1 MRYVRGR
8 ARRYVRVVT
17 QHPQRLTTPAVLL
30 AAALA
35 PGATRVDAHAQPPA
49 AAPAAQPPQQRP
61 AQPRAPQQPGT
72 VVGVVVDAASG
83 RPLPAAQVRLLGVNR
98 GDLTHDDGAFEFAD
112 LPAGRYTVSVQRVGY
127 AAAERTVVLGP
138 GGRGDVRVELAPS
151 AARLAPV
158 VVTGAVGE
166 RREGEALRPTRV
178 VGGAELDRRLG
189 ETVAATLQSQPGV
202 TMSSLGPATARPVIR
217 GLAGDR
223 VLVLEDGVRPGDLS
237 STSADHAVA
246 VDPLTAR
253 QLEVVRGPNSLLYGP
268 SALGGVV
275 NVVRDEVP
283 TSPLEHAHGAAIA
296 QGASANRGATA
307 GGYFAAPLGHLAG
320 AHLAARVEGSARR
333 GGDLRTPL
341 GTLRN
346 TDLRTYGG
354 AAGLALVGER
364 GHAGVSLRGY
374 GNDYGIPGG
383 FVGAHPNGVDVRMR
397 RSTVRAEAERRFDAD
412 GGGPRV
418 LGVPLASA
426 RLTAAY
432 TDYGHRELEASG
444 AVGTRFAQELGQAE
458 LVVRH
463 GAAGRVASGAVGARV
478 QWRGV
483 ATGGALRT
491 PSTDD
496 VSAAA
501 FVVEEA
507 TLGRVRVQGGVRYD
521 HARYEPRQRTF
532 VRVGEQLFP
541 TGPRT
546 FGAVSGSL
554 GALVDAGR
562 GVQVGA
568 SAARAY
574 RTPDFNELYS
584 DGPHLAAYTYDVGN
598 PRLGEETGVGGD
610 LFVRVA
616 RPRLRAEAAG
626 FVNALSGYVY
636 PRNTG
641 LLGRQGGRPLFQ
653 FTGRDALLA
662 GADASAE
669 WTARPALVV
678 EGTLSYVRGR
688 LRGAPDSLPADP
700 ALGLPA
706 RRGSRDLPLMPPLQG
721 RLGARF
727 ERPRWFAGAGVRAA
741 ARQARLGD
749 YETPTAGYAV
759 GDLSAGLRL
768 VLGARLHTLT
778 LRVDNALDQE
788 YRDHLS
794 RVKAVLPEAGRNVS
808 LLYRVAF

>member
-1 MRYVRGR
+1 MSYSVPRPVHR
-8 ARRYVRVVT
+8 
-17 QHPQRLTTPAVLL
+17 PALWAALL
-30 AAALA
+30 VAPAALA
-35 PGATRVDAHAQPPA
+35 PADPSQTARAQAPAAPPA
-49 AAPAAQPPQQRP
+49 ARPGAA
-61 AQPRAPQQPGT
+61 AG
-72 VVGVVVDAASG
+72 VVTGVVVDSATGA
-83 RPLPAAQVRLLGVNR
+83 PLPAAQVRLVGLGR
-98 GDLTHDDGAFEFAD
+98 GELTHDDGTFTFDD
-112 LPAGRYTVSVQRVGY
+112 LPPGRYTVAVQRIGY
-127 AAAERTVVLGP
+127 ATAEQVVTLAA
-138 GGRGDVRVELAPS
+138 GGRAALRVPVAPS
-151 AARLAPV
+151 AARLSPV
-158 VVTGAVGE
+158 VVTGNVGE
-166 RREGEALRPTRV
+166 GRERDALRPTRV

-189 ETVAATLQSQPGV
+189 ETVAATLLSQPGV
-202 TMSSLGPATARPVIR
+202 TISSLGPATARPVIR
-217 GLAGDR
+217 GLSGDR
-223 VLVLEDGVRPGDLS
+223 VLVLEDGIRPGDLS

-283 TSPLEHAHGAAIA
+283 TSPLEHAHGSATAQAA
-296 QGASANRGATA
+296 SVNRGATA
-307 GGYFAAPLGHLAG
+307 GGFVTAPLGHVRGGPFGG
-320 AHLAARVEGSARR
+320 AHLAGRVEGSARD

-346 TDLRTYGG
+346 TGLRTYGG

-364 GHAGVSLRGY
+364 GHGGLSYRTY
-374 GNDYGIPGG
+374 RNDYGIPGG
-383 FVGAHPNGVDVRMR
+383 FVGSHPNGVDVRMR
-397 RSTVRAEAERRFDAD
+397 RHTVRAEAERRFAGAAGD
-412 GGGPRV
+412 GGAGREGRAV
-418 LGVPLASA
+418 LGVPLTSA
-426 RLTAAY
+426 RVTAAY

-444 AVGTRFAQELGQAE
+444 AVGTRFAQRLGQAD
-458 LVVRH
+458 LLVRH
-463 GAAGRVASGAVGARV
+463 GATAGLASGAVGARV
-478 QWRGV
+478 QLRGV
-483 ATGGALRT
+483 TTGGALRT

-507 TLGRVRVQGGVRYD
+507 QLGGVRLQGGVRYD
-521 HARYEPRQRTF
+521 YARYAPRTRAF
-532 VRVGEQLFP
+532 VRVGEVNTP
-541 TGPRT
+541 TEPRT

-554 GALVDAGR
+554 GALVDAGA
-562 GVQVGA
+562 GVQFGA

-598 PRLGEETGVGGD
+598 PRLGQETGLGGD
-610 LFVRVA
+610 LFVRVT

-653 FTGRDALLA
+653 FTGRDARLV

-669 WTARPALVV
+669 WAPGPALVV
-678 EGTLSYVRGR
+678 EGTLSYVRGA
-688 LRGAPDSLPADP
+688 LRGAPDSLPADA

-706 RRGSRDLPLMPPLQG
+706 RAGSRDLPLMPPLQG
-721 RLGARF
+721 RVGARY

-741 ARQARLGD
+741 ARQERLGD

-759 GDLSAGLRL
+759 GDLTAGLRL

-778 LRVDNALDQE
+778 LRVDNVLDQE

-794 RVKAVLPEAGRNVS
+794 RVKAVLPEAGRNLS